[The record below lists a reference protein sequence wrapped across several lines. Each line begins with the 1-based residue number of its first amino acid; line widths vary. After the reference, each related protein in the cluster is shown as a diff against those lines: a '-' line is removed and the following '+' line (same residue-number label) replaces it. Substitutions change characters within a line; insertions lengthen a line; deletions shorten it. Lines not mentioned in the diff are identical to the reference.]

1 MDKFR
6 IDSLS
11 TGISVRTWYWLRRMK
26 TSLTLLKG
34 TVQNLSGRKWMR
46 QEVKEIHSS
55 AFPVMYVF
63 SSKINPQ
70 AFICLFLIYFH
81 CRIFQIMLVF
91 CCNQAC
97 DKTSTVLMQHC
108 PVCIGSTGL
117 QQILSFS
124 DVGGNDLAGAMVIGK
139 VLSRTS
145 HSQFIVRLIK
155 CHFLST

>member
-1 MDKFR
+1 MLAFLVSTLPRVLVTMWNGRLINAYKISQKRPFSMDKFR

-11 TGISVRTWYWLRRMK
+11 TGTSVRAWYWLRRMK

-70 AFICLFLIYFH
+70 SFICLFLIYFH

-117 QQILSFS
+117 
-124 DVGGNDLAGAMVIGK
+124 
-139 VLSRTS
+139 
-145 HSQFIVRLIK
+145 
-155 CHFLST
+155 